1 MLVIYISCGTLKEE
15 LSINQELL
23 KLEIVSFNV
32 LLRGDNVQR
41 SKMHESHA
49 LKSNNK
55 IGNIWGPS
63 HPNIS
68 KQILL
73 TFLYTF
79 PVVLTRRVYST
90 INPSQID
97 DHFLYSYDPNWG
109 NKSVTLRRN

>member
-23 KLEIVSFNV
+23 KLEIVSLNV

-55 IGNIWGPS
+55 IGNI
-63 HPNIS
+63 
-68 KQILL
+68 
-73 TFLYTF
+73 
-79 PVVLTRRVYST
+79 
-90 INPSQID
+90 
-97 DHFLYSYDPNWG
+97 
-109 NKSVTLRRN
+109 

>member
-15 LSINQELL
+15 LSINQELF

-32 LLRGDNVQR
+32 LLRGDNVWR

-68 KQILL
+68 KQVLL
-73 TFLYTF
+73 TFLHTF
-79 PVVLTRRVYST
+79 PLVLTRRVYST
-90 INPSQID
+90 INPS
-97 DHFLYSYDPNWG
+97 
-109 NKSVTLRRN
+109 